1 MGRYESWSSLY
12 SSMNERVIAVFSGI
26 SYFPFQFGACLKT
39 SNWQRVNQLSCWEVN
54 LNELSLN
61 SYKKLISLESDSIKH
76 LYNPEKGWQD

>member
-1 MGRYESWSSLY
+1 MSPGAHFALLGMSVLLLFSPGPHPSL
-12 SSMNERVIAVFSGI
+12 SKCKS
-26 SYFPFQFGACLKT
+26 GACLKT

-61 SYKKLISLESDSIKH
+61 SYKKLISLESNSIKH